1 MPYMLLINEPMGQRE
16 ARGRAEGEKVYAR
29 MLDFAATLQ
38 ARGVLQAAQ
47 ALAGLEQATKVQ
59 VRDGQPRWVD
69 GPFAEVKEM
78 VGGYFLVD
86 VPTREE
92 ALAIAAACPAAE
104 WATVEVRNLG
114 PCFHDAAEN
123 S

>member
-1 MPYMLLINEPMGQRE
+1 MPYMLLINEPTGQRE
-16 ARGRAEGEKVYAR
+16 ARGRVEGEKVYAR

-47 ALAGLEQATKVQ
+47 SLAGLEQATKVQ

-104 WATVEVRNLG
+104 WATIEVRNLG
-114 PCFHDAAEN
+114 PCFHDLPA
-123 S
+123 